1 MTEGGFAL
9 VKSTS
14 FVPDGSA
21 GKPALP
27 LCGVCGA
34 AESAPQ
40 FADDG

>member
-27 LCGVCGA
+27 LCGA